1 MPPSK
6 ILFVIGTR
14 PEAIKLAPVIREMET
29 RARTGARVAVRVCVT
44 AQQREL
50 LDQML
55 EVLGIVPDCDLGVMR
70 PGQTPGQVA
79 AAVLSGLEPVLA
91 GGRFDWVLVQG
102 DTTTVA
108 AASLAAYYAGVR
120 VGHVEAGLRTHDKWR
135 PFPEELNRR
144 VAGVT
149 ADLHF
154 APTERARA
162 HLLAEGVPEDRVV
175 VTGNPGIDAVQW
187 AARQPFDVSTLEP
200 RIAAALGRSDTR
212 VLLVTAHRRES
223 FGGPLESICSALE
236 QIARSAGPV
245 CQIVFPVHPNP
256 EVRGPV
262 ERLLAGI
269 PNLALVPALDYL
281 SMVHV
286 LQRCHAVLTDSGG
299 LQEEAPA
306 LGKPVLVLR
315 DVTERPE
322 AVEAGAARLVGTAPD
337 RIVAEATRLLTDDEL
352 YARMSSAKNPFGDGR
367 AAQRIAEAILGRSWA
382 PPAPHGG

>member
-1 MPPSK
+1 MSSSRV
-6 ILFVIGTR
+6 LFVIGTR
-14 PEAIKLAPVIREMET
+14 PEAIKLAPVIREMRT
-29 RARTGARVAVRVCVT
+29 RAREGASVAVKVCAT

-55 EVLGIVPDCDLGVMR
+55 EVLGIIPDCDLGVMR

-79 AAVLSGLEPVLA
+79 AAVLSGLEPLLA
-91 GGRFDWVLVQG
+91 GDRFDWVIVQG

-162 HLLAEGVPEDRVV
+162 HLLAEGVPEDRVL

-187 AARQPFDVSTLEP
+187 AARQPFDASALEP
-200 RIAAALGRSDTR
+200 RIAETLGRSGAR

-236 QIARSAGPV
+236 QLARRGI
-245 CQIVFPVHPNP
+245 CEIVFPVHPNP
-256 EVRGPV
+256 EIRGPV
-262 ERLLAGI
+262 EQLLAGI
-269 PNLALVPALDYL
+269 PHLVLVPALDYL

-286 LQRCHAVLTDSGG
+286 LQRCHAVLPDSGG

-306 LGKPVLVLR
+306 FGKPVLVLR

-322 AVEAGAARLVGTAPD
+322 ALEAGASRLVGTASE
-337 RIVAEATRLLTDDEL
+337 RIVAEVTHLLSDDEL
-352 YARMSSAKNPFGDGR
+352 YARMSRARNPFGDGR
-367 AAQRIAEAILGRSWA
+367 AAGRIAEAILGR
-382 PPAPHGG
+382 P

>member
-1 MPPSK
+1 MSSPRV
-6 ILFVIGTR
+6 LFVIGTR
-14 PEAIKLAPVIREMET
+14 PEAIKLAPVIREMQ
-29 RARTGARVAVRVCVT
+29 ARGGRVAAKVCVT
-44 AQQREL
+44 AQQRDL

-70 PGQTPGQVA
+70 AGQTPGQVA
-79 AAVLSGLEPVLA
+79 AAVLSGLEPVLQR
-91 GGRFDWVLVQG
+91 GRFDWVVVQG

-108 AASLAAYYAGVR
+108 AASLAAYYAGIR

-162 HLLAEGVPEDRVV
+162 HLLAEGVPEDRVLT
-175 VTGNPGIDAVQW
+175 TGNPGIDAVQW
-187 AARQPFDVSTLEP
+187 AARQPFDASTLEP
-200 RIAAALGRSDTR
+200 RIARVLGRPGAR

-236 QIARSAGPV
+236 QIARQAL
-245 CQIVFPVHPNP
+245 CEIVFPVHPNP

-262 ERLLAGI
+262 ERLLGGL

-286 LQRCHAVLTDSGG
+286 LKRCHAVLTDSGG

-306 LGKPVLVLR
+306 FGKPVLVLR

-322 AVEAGAARLVGTAPD
+322 AVDAGAARLVGTTAD
-337 RIVAEATRLLTDDEL
+337 RIVAEVARLLADDAL
-352 YARMSSAKNPFGDGR
+352 YARMSRSVNPFGDGR
-367 AAQRIAEAILGRSWA
+367 AAGRIADAILGWPCEGHGS
-382 PPAPHGG
+382 HGG